1 MSKLES
7 AVAAYNEATLRM
19 TEVADEIEALDEN
32 ATDEDLD
39 ALEKDFDEAKAEVER
54 AGAVKDRYQ
63 RITDA
68 RDANPVIQITDPPS
82 NGSSSAPVEAR
93 FTVGAEEPVYRQ
105 HGGPGFFH
113 DVIKAT
119 LEADSRAAERLAQHQ
134 DQVEE
139 RDLTTTAT
147 AGGGFVPPIYMG
159 ELFADIARPARPFAD
174 VFPSRPLPPA
184 GMVISIPRITT
195 GPAVAIMASEN
206 SSVNEVDLVE
216 TTLTVN
222 VRTIAG
228 QQDISQQLLDRSDP
242 SIDSIVFGDLRSSY
256 DQTLDVQMLSGTGS
270 GALPG
275 IRGVSGVNTVSYSSG
290 TPTAAALL
298 PKLYDAVQKI
308 HNTRYAP
315 PDTIVMH
322 PRRSAWLASQ
332 LSSTFPLFQ
341 QGTLTQAAG
350 TQDAA
355 LLTSFA
361 GMRVVHDPSI
371 GTLYGAGTNEDEIYV
386 LRAADLILWEGP
398 LQARVLPE
406 VLSGTLTVRVQLFGY
421 AAFASG
427 RYPAS
432 ITIISGTGLVA
443 PTF

>member
-1 MSKLES
+1 MSKLET
-7 AVAAYNEATLRM
+7 AVAAYNEATTRM
-19 TEVADEIEALDEN
+19 AEVADEIEALDEN

-39 ALEKDFDEAKAEVER
+39 SLEKDFEEAKAEMER
-54 AGAVKDRYQ
+54 CRAVKERYE
-63 RITDA
+63 RIHEA
-68 RDANPVIQITDPPS
+68 REANPVIEVAQPEET
-82 NGSSSAPVEAR
+82 
-93 FTVGAEEPVYRQ
+93 AEEKRFARAKGTAQDELVYRKDAG
-105 HGGPGFFH
+105 HGFFS
-113 DVIKAT
+113 DIKAAT
-119 LEADSRAAERLAQHQ
+119 LQGDSQAAERLARHAAQL
-134 DQVEE
+134 EE

-159 ELFADIARPARPFAD
+159 ELFADIARPSRPFAD
-174 VFPSRPLPPA
+174 VFPSRPLPPS

-195 GPAVAIMASEN
+195 GPSVAIQTSDNAA
-206 SSVNEVDLVE
+206 VNEVDLVE
-216 TTLTVN
+216 TTLSVN

-228 QQDISQQLLDRSDP
+228 QQDVSQQLLDRSDP

-256 DQTLDVQMLSGTGS
+256 DQTLDVQMISGTGS

-275 IRGVSGVNTVSYSSG
+275 IRGVASVNTVSYTSG

-308 HNTRYAP
+308 WNTRYAA

-341 QGTLTQAAG
+341 QGNLTQAVG
-350 TQDAA
+350 TQDSA
-355 LLTSFA
+355 LLSSFA
-361 GMRVVHDPSI
+361 GMRVVHDPNI
-371 GTLYGAGTNEDEIYV
+371 GSTYGAGTNEDEIYV

-421 AAFASG
+421 AAFASA
-427 RYPAS
+427 RYPSS
-432 ITIISGTGLVA
+432 ITIISGTGLAA

>member
-1 MSKLES
+1 
-7 AVAAYNEATLRM
+7 
-19 TEVADEIEALDEN
+19 
-32 ATDEDLD
+32 
-39 ALEKDFDEAKAEVER
+39 
-54 AGAVKDRYQ
+54 
-63 RITDA
+63 
-68 RDANPVIQITDPPS
+68 
-82 NGSSSAPVEAR
+82 
-93 FTVGAEEPVYRQ
+93 
-105 HGGPGFFH
+105 
-113 DVIKAT
+113 
-119 LEADSRAAERLAQHQ
+119 
-134 DQVEE
+134 
-139 RDLTTTAT
+139 
-147 AGGGFVPPIYMG
+147 
-159 ELFADIARPARPFAD
+159 
-174 VFPSRPLPPA
+174 
-184 GMVISIPRITT
+184 MVISIPRITT

-256 DQTLDVQMLSGTGS
+256 DQTLDIQMLAGTGS

-275 IRGVSGVNTVSYSSG
+275 IRGVSGVNTVSYTSG

-371 GTLYGAGTNEDEIYV
+371 GTTYGAGTNEDEIYV